1 MKATEYRKLTDEELQ
16 KELDGLRKNL
26 FQIRTKQ
33 VTDVV
38 ENSASIGKT
47 RRDIARVMTVLTERQ
62 KKTAAAKPK
71 AAPAPKAEPKKKA
84 ESVKSSPDK
93 PAKS

>member
-1 MKATEYRKLTDEELQ
+1 MKAVDYRKMTDEELQ

-38 ENSASIGKT
+38 ENSASIRNT
-47 RRDIARVMTVLTERQ
+47 RRDVARVLTILAER
-62 KKTAAAKPK
+62 KVKAAAK
-71 AAPAPKAEPKKKA
+71 AAPAPAPAKEKPKS
-84 ESVKSSPDK
+84 EK
-93 PAKS
+93 PAPEKSKKS